1 MAMIFENIVS
11 ANRFMILNILIA
23 SFSILIHFS
32 SLIQIDCGDYLRSFD
47 YWLETGSGALDV
59 VQGCCVSG
67 LL

>member
-11 ANRFMILNILIA
+11 ANSFVILNISIA
-23 SFSILIHFS
+23 SFSIPICFIF
-32 SLIQIDCGDYLRSFD
+32 LIQIHYGDYHRGFD
-47 YWLETGSGALDV
+47 FWLETGSGALDV